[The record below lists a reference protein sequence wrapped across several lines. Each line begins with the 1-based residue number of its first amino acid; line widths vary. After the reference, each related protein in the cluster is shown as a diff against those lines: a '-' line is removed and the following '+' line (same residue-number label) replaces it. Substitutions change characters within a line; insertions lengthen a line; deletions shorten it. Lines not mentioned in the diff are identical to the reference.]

1 MQENITIKTTIEFF
15 IGIDEFDDI
24 QSLIDKIII
33 LKDYLIE
40 FSSYWEFEY
49 LIKNK
54 KVEGEAI
61 GIHFDELI
69 RFIKLNT
76 LITTDE
82 IIFKTNSYLSDDFPD
97 LESNEIRFLESFII
111 TSDNVLKVFANTPN
125 YYSSELDLFRK
136 QLSYRG
142 IDANINDINN
152 DYVEC
157 YN

>member
-61 GIHFDELI
+61 GIHFDELK
-69 RFIKLNT
+69 RFC
-76 LITTDE
+76 E
-82 IIFKTNSYLSDDFPD
+82 
-97 LESNEIRFLESFII
+97 
-111 TSDNVLKVFANTPN
+111 LKFVTIVF
-125 YYSSELDLFRK
+125 
-136 QLSYRG
+136 
-142 IDANINDINN
+142 
-152 DYVEC
+152 
-157 YN
+157 